1 MLADSPKASTSP
13 RATAHESPR
22 SRDADRAAFLAAFWD
37 WSASVSVFGT
47 VSAFSGSQAEGR
59 DGIGEI
65 LGVGEWFD
73 GR

>member
-1 MLADSPKASTSP
+1 
-13 RATAHESPR
+13 
-22 SRDADRAAFLAAFWD
+22 LAAFWD